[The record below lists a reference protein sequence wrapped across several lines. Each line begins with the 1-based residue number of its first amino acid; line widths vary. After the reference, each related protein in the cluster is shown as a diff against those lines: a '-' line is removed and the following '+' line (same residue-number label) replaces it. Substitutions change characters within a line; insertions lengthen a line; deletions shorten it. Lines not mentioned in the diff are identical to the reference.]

1 MGKWESGNYIASI
14 IHTYIVKKLDHM
26 RIRPSILKPSIT
38 LCLAHTSLCVQLILS
53 RLFRPSN
60 TVFSLL
66 ITVCSASNLQCV
78 LAQPSHCGSITVC
91 SLIHHCVLSLP
102 LTQCSNRL
110 SQCFQPIIHSA
121 FSQLITVCSARQAQ
135 VCV

>member
-26 RIRPSILKPSIT
+26 RIRPSVLKPSIT

-66 ITVCSASNLQCV
+66 ITVCSASHLQCV
-78 LAQPSHCGSITVC
+78 LAQPYSVFTDTSLCVQPTLYTVFRLSITVF
-91 SLIHHCVLSLP
+91 SAYH
-102 LTQCSNRL
+102 
-110 SQCFQPIIHSA
+110 SQFI
-121 FSQLITVCSARQAQ
+121 
-135 VCV
+135 